1 MNIKQINDSEPVQVD
16 ISEWN
21 DDVQAFAKR
30 LTGLEQLVFNDYF
43 LVFQDKDAPL
53 EERFDAGF
61 NAALLL
67 LVNADGEPLLTNED
81 REAVKGGSAVPFLRV
96 FTAGLGGSN
105 ETAKKN

>member
-1 MNIKQINDSEPVQVD
+1 MKIKQINENDVVRVD

-21 DDVQAFAKR
+21 EEVEAFAKR
-30 LTGLEQLVFNDYF
+30 LSGLEQLVFNDYF
-43 LVFQDKDAPL
+43 LTFQDKDAPL
-53 EERFDAGF
+53 DERFDAGF

-67 LVNADGEPLLTNED
+67 LVDAEGVPLLTNED

-96 FTAGLGGSN
+96 FTAGLGTST